1 MNAANSTT
9 ARRKTEAK
17 IADDGDVERDL
28 AEDFADGS
36 GDRAREDVV
45 GEPAQAHGDEQEAGE
60 TDANRPERVAREALR
75 RGREQEPRPFSLGEP
90 GPDGGGHAEHAEQ
103 PGPERAGRP
112 GPFAALRI
120 DAAAHEPQEVEQTA
134 APRAEQQHVDRPEE
148 RGDRLP
154 ERDGPRRPSLVAQA
168 REDERDESERLPDR
182 LFRGKPR
189 EFVPERRHGIRGRGA
204 GRERRGRERRG
215 SRRGRIGAG
224 GRRRERASRA
234 GGSSR
239 GRRDP
244 RSAGRRSSHRHR
256 RRPSRR

>member
-17 IADDGDVERDL
+17 IADDGDVERNL

-36 GDRAREDVV
+36 GDRAREHVV
-45 GEPAQAHGDEQEAGE
+45 GEPAQAHGDEQEAGG
-60 TDANRPERVAREALR
+60 
-75 RGREQEPRPFSLGEP
+75 RGREQEPRALALGEP

-103 PGPERAGRP
+103 PGPERPGRP

-182 LFRGKPR
+182 VFRGKPR
-189 EFVPERRHGIRGRGA
+189 DFVPERRHGIRGRGA